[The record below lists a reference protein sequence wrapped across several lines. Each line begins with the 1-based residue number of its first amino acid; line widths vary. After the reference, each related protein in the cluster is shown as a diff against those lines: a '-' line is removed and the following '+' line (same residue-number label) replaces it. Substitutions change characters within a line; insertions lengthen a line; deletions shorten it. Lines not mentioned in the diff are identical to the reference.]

1 MEEEVHPEDV
11 DPDVVGVRPE
21 PGWPKIRKGDVVHQ
35 VPGAAARVG
44 PDDDLLGG
52 KLEELRKVVG
62 DGEHDDRNDEGFCGV
77 DLPEKKIDNSV
88 PYLLI
93 L

>member
-21 PGWPKIRKGDVVHQ
+21 PGWPEIRKGDVVHQ
-35 VPGAAARVG
+35 IPGAAARVG

-52 KLEELRKVVG
+52 
-62 DGEHDDRNDEGFCGV
+62 
-77 DLPEKKIDNSV
+77 
-88 PYLLI
+88 
-93 L
+93 